1 VDWEAELAVVI
12 GLPGR
17 RIPADRAL
25 DHVAGYTVIND
36 ISMRDWQNRSNQFL
50 AGKAWEQISP
60 VGPFLVT
67 SEELPPGAS
76 GLRITCS
83 VNDEV
88 MQDDST
94 GDLLF
99 DVAALIADV
108 STFTSLAPGDIIATG
123 TPGGVGAGR
132 TPPRFLAPG
141 DRLRTSIEG
150 IGELDNLVVGE

>member
-1 VDWEAELAVVI
+1 
-12 GLPGR
+12 
-17 RIPADRAL
+17 
-25 DHVAGYTVIND
+25 
-36 ISMRDWQNRSNQFL
+36 MRDWQNRSNQFL
-50 AGKAWEQISP
+50 AGKAWERSSP
-60 VGPFLVT
+60 IGPLLVT
-67 SEELPPGAS
+67 PEELPRGAE

-88 MQDDST
+88 VQDDST
-94 GDLLF
+94 SDLLF
-99 DVAALIADV
+99 GVAALIADI

-150 IGELDNLVVGE
+150 IGELDNLIASE